1 MSLRAPAPALRSTL
15 EIPDVEAVR
24 RLVEATGMFNA
35 EEVAVAAEL
44 VEETLERGAK
54 SGYEFV
60 MASERGSLLGYS
72 CFGRIPGTQSSFD
85 LYWIAVEPGLQGRGL
100 GQLLL
105 ARSEA
110 RVAQLGGGRMYVDTS
125 GRAQYEPT
133 RRFYR
138 NAGYHLAA
146 ELADFY
152 APGDAKVI
160 FAKLIGAAGRA

>member
-1 MSLRAPAPALRSTL
+1 VNAAAPLLRETL
-15 EIPDVEAVR
+15 EPADGAAVR
-24 RLVEATGMFNA
+24 RLVAATGMFSA
-35 EEVAVAAEL
+35 EEIEIAGEL
-44 VEETLERGAK
+44 VEETLVRGAK

-60 MASERGSLLGYS
+60 IATEAGQLVGYA

-85 LYWIAVEPGLQGRGL
+85 LYWIAVEPGQQGRGL
-100 GQLLL
+100 GQQLL

-110 RVAQLGGGRMYVDTS
+110 RAREQGGGRIYVDTS

-138 NAGYHLAA
+138 GAGYEIAA

-152 APGDAKVI
+152 APGDSKVI
-160 FAKLIGAAGRA
+160 FVKSLGSAAARA